1 MKKKKSIDVTS
12 QSNFNLKFGKKK
24 SKETDLVSVVD
35 DGADNGTKSM
45 KPILW
50 IACASN
56 RLDEAAILLDNSFWV
71 R

>member
-35 DGADNGTKSM
+35 DGADNGTK
-45 KPILW
+45 W
-50 IACASN
+50 
-56 RLDEAAILLDNSFWV
+56 F
-71 R
+71 